1 MYKSLAIVALAAAAA
16 APAFAQSSVTMYGR
30 FNVTIER
37 EKFGDVSSTDMNNN
51 ASRIGMKGVEDL
63 GGGLKAGFQ
72 IEHGFNVDT
81 GAASQG
87 NQFWARQSEV
97 NLSGGFGMIR
107 LGNFT
112 SEAYYA
118 TADYIS
124 MHNHDTGTSADALW
138 AYIGRNTDKVAYRT
152 PDIAGFT
159 LEGAVTARD
168 VVGQENRT
176 FDVAGNYNV
185 GKLSLGA
192 GYTKDGDAKMGSIR
206 GLYDFGSFVLGG
218 YYQRDT
224 DGVPSAFG
232 LSGYGSRNTFRVS
245 AMVPVGA
252 SEFHVNLG
260 VAGKYSNIP
269 DSKAN
274 QWTLAY
280 GYNFSKR
287 TKAYAYFTKIS
298 DDAGS
303 RGILGV
309 TYAGGDFQSF
319 AVGMRHNF

>member
-1 MYKSLAIVALAAAAA
+1 MYKTLSIVALAAAAA

-30 FNVTIER
+30 LNITAER
-37 EKFGDVSSTDMNNN
+37 EKFGSGDAEWNINNN

-81 GAASQG
+81 GAVSNSG
-87 NQFWARQSEV
+87 SFWNRQSEV
-97 NLSGGFGMIR
+97 NLSGGFGMVR
-107 LGNFT
+107 LGNFF

-118 TADYIS
+118 TADYIGL
-124 MHNHDTGTSADALW
+124 HNHDTGTSSDALW
-138 AYIGRNTDKVAYRT
+138 AYIGRNVDKVAYRT
-152 PDIAGFT
+152 PDIGGFT

-168 VVGQENRT
+168 VAPGLNRT
-176 FDVAGNYNV
+176 FDVAANYNI

-192 GYTKDGDAKMGSIR
+192 GYTKDGDSKMGSIR
-206 GLYDFGSFVLGG
+206 GLYDFGVFVLGG

-224 DGVPSAFG
+224 DGIIIG
-232 LSGYGSRNTFRVS
+232 GGSRNTFRLSGMFV
-245 AMVPVGA
+245 AGA
-252 SEFHVNLG
+252 SEFHLNG
-260 VAGKYSNIP
+260 GYSGKYSNIP

-280 GYNFSKR
+280 NYNFSKR
-287 TKAYAYFTKIS
+287 TKAYAYFTKVD
-298 DDAGS
+298 DDA
-303 RGILGV
+303 GV
-309 TYAGGDFQSF
+309 TYAGGDYQSI

>member
-37 EKFGDVSSTDMNNN
+37 EKFNGVSSTDMNNN

-81 GAASQG
+81 GEASQG
-87 NQFWARQSEV
+87 TQFWARQSEV

-124 MHNHDTGTSADALW
+124 THNHDTGTSADALW
-138 AYIGRNTDKVAYRT
+138 AYIGRNIDKVAYRT
-152 PDIAGFT
+152 PDIGGFT

-168 VVGQENRT
+168 VVGALNRT
-176 FDVAGNYNV
+176 FDVAANYNI
-185 GKLSLGA
+185 GKLALGA
-192 GYTKDGDAKMGSIR
+192 GYTKDGDSKMGSIR
-206 GLYDFGSFVLGG
+206 GLYDFGPVVLGG

-224 DGVPSAFG
+224 DGIIIG
-232 LSGYGSRNTFRVS
+232 GGSRNTFRIS
-245 AMVPVGA
+245 AMVPLGS
-252 SEFHVNLG
+252 SELHVN
-260 VAGKYSNIP
+260 AGRAGSYSNI
-269 DSKAN
+269 SGSSAN

-287 TKAYAYFTKIS
+287 TKAYAYFTKVS
-298 DDAGS
+298 DSA
-303 RGILGV
+303 GV

-319 AVGMRHNF
+319 AIGMRHNF

>member
-1 MYKSLAIVALAAAAA
+1 MYKTLSIVALAAAAA

-30 FNVTIER
+30 LNITAER
-37 EKFGDVSSTDMNNN
+37 EKFGDADAQWDMNNN

-81 GAASQG
+81 GAVS
-87 NQFWARQSEV
+87 NSDRFWSRQSEV
-97 NLSGGFGMIR
+97 NLSGGFGMVR

-138 AYIGRNTDKVAYRT
+138 AYIGRDYDKVAYRT
-152 PDIAGFT
+152 PDIGGFT

-168 VVGQENRT
+168 VVGAVNRT
-176 FDVAGNYNV
+176 FDVAANYNI
-185 GKLSLGA
+185 GKLALGA
-192 GYTKDGDAKMGSIR
+192 GYTKDGDSKMGSIR
-206 GLYDFGSFVLGG
+206 GLYDFGAVVLGA

-224 DGVPSAFG
+224 DGIIIG
-232 LSGYGSRNTFRVS
+232 GGSRNTFRVS
-245 AMVPVGA
+245 VMVPVGA
-252 SEFHVNLG
+252 SEFHVNG
-260 VAGKYSNIP
+260 GYAGKYSNIA

-287 TKAYAYFTKIS
+287 TKAYAYFTKV
-298 DDAGS
+298 DDD
-303 RGILGV
+303 LGV
-309 TYAGGDFQSF
+309 TYAGGDFQSI
-319 AVGMRHNF
+319 AAGIRHNF

>member
-1 MYKSLAIVALAAAAA
+1 MYKTLSIVALAAAAV

-30 FNVTIER
+30 LNITAER
-37 EKFGDVSSTDMNNN
+37 EKFGDGDAQWDMNNN

-81 GAASQG
+81 GAVS
-87 NQFWARQSEV
+87 NSDRFWSRQSEV

-124 MHNHDTGTSADALW
+124 LHNHDTGTSADALW
-138 AYIGRNTDKVAYRT
+138 AYIGRDFDKVAYRT
-152 PDIAGFT
+152 PDIGGFT
-159 LEGAVTARD
+159 LEAAVTARD
-168 VVGQENRT
+168 VVGAVNRT
-176 FDVAGNYNV
+176 FDVAGNYNI
-185 GKLSLGA
+185 GKLSLGG
-192 GYTKDGDAKMGSIR
+192 GYTKDGDSKMASIR
-206 GLYDFGSFVLGG
+206 ALYDFGPFVLGG

-224 DGVPSAFG
+224 DGIIIG
-232 LSGYGSRNTFRVS
+232 GGSRNTFRLSGMFV
-245 AMVPVGA
+245 AGA
-252 SEFHVNLG
+252 SEFHLN
-260 VAGKYSNIP
+260 AGLAGSYSNID

-274 QWTLAY
+274 QWTLGY
-280 GYNFSKR
+280 NYNFSKR
-287 TKAYAYFTKIS
+287 TKAYAYFTKVD
-298 DDAGS
+298 DDA
-303 RGILGV
+303 GV
-309 TYAGGDFQSF
+309 TYAGGDFQSI

>member
-1 MYKSLAIVALAAAAA
+1 MYKTLSIVALAAAAV

-30 FNVTIER
+30 LNITVER
-37 EKFGDVSSTDMNNN
+37 EKFGDADAQWDMNNN

-81 GAASQG
+81 GAVS
-87 NQFWARQSEV
+87 NPSRFWGRQSEV

-138 AYIGRNTDKVAYRT
+138 AYIGRDFDKVAYRT
-152 PDIAGFT
+152 PDIGGFT

-168 VVGQENRT
+168 VVGAENRT
-176 FDVAGNYNV
+176 FDVAANYNI
-185 GKLSLGA
+185 GKLALGA
-192 GYTKDGDAKMGSIR
+192 GYTKDGDSKMGSIR
-206 GLYDFGSFVLGG
+206 GLYDFGAVVLGG

-224 DGVPSAFG
+224 DGIIIG
-232 LSGYGSRNTFRVS
+232 GGSRNTFRIS
-245 AMVPVGA
+245 AMVPLGA
-252 SEFHVNLG
+252 SEFHVNVG
-260 VAGKYSNIP
+260 RAGSYSNID
-269 DSKAN
+269 DSSAT

-287 TKAYAYFTKIS
+287 TKAYAYYTKVS
-298 DDAGS
+298 DGAA
-303 RGILGV
+303 V
-309 TYAGGDFQSF
+309 TYAAGDFQSL
-319 AVGMRHNF
+319 AVGIRHNF

>member
-1 MYKSLAIVALAAAAA
+1 MYKTLSIVALAAAAA

-30 FNVTIER
+30 LNITAER
-37 EKFGDVSSTDMNNN
+37 EKFGSGDAQWDMNNN

-81 GAASQG
+81 GEASQG

-124 MHNHDTGTSADALW
+124 MHNHDTGTSSDALW
-138 AYIGRNTDKVAYRT
+138 AYIGRNIDKVAYRT
-152 PDIAGFT
+152 PDIGGFT

-168 VVGQENRT
+168 VVGTVNRT
-176 FDVAGNYNV
+176 FDVAANYNI

-192 GYTKDGDAKMGSIR
+192 GYTKDGDSKMGSIR
-206 GLYDFGSFVLGG
+206 SLYDFGAVVLGG

-224 DGVPSAFG
+224 DGIIIG
-232 LSGYGSRNTFRVS
+232 GGSRNTFRVS
-245 AMVPVGA
+245 VMVPVGA
-252 SEFHVNLG
+252 SEFHVN
-260 VAGKYSNIP
+260 AGLAGSYSNID

-274 QWTLAY
+274 QFTFAY

-287 TKAYAYFTKIS
+287 TKAYAYFTKID
-298 DDAGS
+298 DDA
-303 RGILGV
+303 GV
-309 TYAGGDFQSF
+309 TYAAGDYQSI
-319 AVGMRHNF
+319 AVGIRHNF

>member
-81 GAASQG
+81 GEASQG

-124 MHNHDTGTSADALW
+124 MHNHDTGTSSDALW

-168 VVGQENRT
+168 VVGQVNRT
-176 FDVAGNYNV
+176 FDVAGNYNI

-192 GYTKDGDAKMGSIR
+192 GYTKDGDSKMGSIR
-206 GLYDFGSFVLGG
+206 GLYDFGAVVLGG

-224 DGVPSAFG
+224 DGIIIG
-232 LSGYGSRNTFRVS
+232 GGSRNTFRIS
-245 AMVPVGA
+245 AMVPLGSSELHANVGR
-252 SEFHVNLG
+252 
-260 VAGKYSNIP
+260 AGSYSNIT
-269 DSKAN
+269 DSSAT

-287 TKAYAYFTKIS
+287 TKAYAYYTKVS
-298 DDAGS
+298 DGA
-303 RGILGV
+303 GV
-309 TYAGGDFQSF
+309 TYAGGDFQSL
-319 AVGMRHNF
+319 AIGMRHNF